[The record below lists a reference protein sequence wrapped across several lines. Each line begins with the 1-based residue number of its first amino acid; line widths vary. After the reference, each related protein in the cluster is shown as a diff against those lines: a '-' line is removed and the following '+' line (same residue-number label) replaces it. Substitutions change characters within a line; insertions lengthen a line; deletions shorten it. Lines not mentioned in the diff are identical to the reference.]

1 MSEKQDTQSIRF
13 SQVLSGA
20 LAAITAAVLGSTMG
34 VAGTVIGAGLASMV
48 TTVGGALY
56 LRSIQRTRQGVQSVR
71 NLVVARAGGTSVTLL
86 EERPET
92 AAEAKA
98 RTEEPETDEPETD
111 SAKAETET
119 EPATTEHAE
128 TEHAETEQAE
138 TEQSTLDQ
146 ATTKLESVEEPD
158 EESRRKLRWPALIA
172 ASVLAFMVGMLV
184 VTGVEA
190 IRGETLS
197 GDKGTT
203 VGGIVRTQQ
212 DGGQDRD
219 QAPPATRESTTTP
232 TDPSTV
238 TVTENPPTSENEEP
252 VAPPTE
258 PTEPETTAPETTT
271 GGEPTGTV
279 TVPPNG
285 QTG

>member
-34 VAGTVIGAGLASMV
+34 LAGTVIGAGVASMV

-56 LRSIQRTRQGVQSVR
+56 LRSIQRTKRGVQSVR

-92 AAEAKA
+92 AAEARA

-119 EPATTEHAE
+119 EHAATEHAV
-128 TEHAETEQAE
+128 TEDSTGD
-138 TEQSTLDQ
+138 STLEQ
-146 ATTKLESVEEPD
+146 ATTRLGPVEERD
-158 EESRRKLRWPALIA
+158 EEQRRRLRWPALIA
-172 ASVLAFMVGMLV
+172 ASVLAFLVGMLV

-212 DGGQDRD
+212 DGGEDRD

-232 TDPSTV
+232 TAPPTV

-252 VAPPTE
+252 VAPTTE
-258 PTEPETTAPETTT
+258 PTEPETTAPDTTT